1 MKIWKEGEAS
11 RTICPTCQR
20 RTDVTF
26 RRRTVEL
33 RDPDVS
39 IPDVLVAVCRDCD
52 GIAMIPHQSTPRLRA
67 GFKRATVTVNARVPG
82 HLIDVLLLLAAG
94 AGSSRQ
100 ASTAAVL
107 RFLLSEFASNPDVA
121 LRVKESIR
129 HELLDAPGD
138 QEISIR
144 IPAELLVQVDE
155 AAAKVG
161 IESRTAVIKG
171 LLAVAKEDVLDG
183 RDELLGNTLRRALA
197 AVT

>member
-20 RTDVTF
+20 RADVTF
-26 RRRTVEL
+26 RRRTVAL
-33 RDPDVS
+33 DPGVS
-39 IPDVLVAVCRDCD
+39 IPDVLVAVCCDCD
-52 GIAMIPHQSTPRLRA
+52 GIALIPHQSTPRLSA

-94 AGSSRQ
+94 AGSNRK

-121 LRVKESIR
+121 LRVRESIS

-138 QEISIR
+138 QEVSIR

-155 AAAKVG
+155 AAANVG
-161 IESRTAVIKG
+161 IESRTTVIKG

-183 RDELLGNTLRRALA
+183 GDEVLGSTMRRALA